1 MPPYENIEESEAC
14 NHFWVVYETEAV
26 VGGNP
31 AGERRE
37 TISVVCPNCQEIRK
51 V

>member
-1 MPPYENIEESEAC
+1 MEQEVECEQ
-14 NHFWVVYETEAV
+14 HFWVVYETEAV

-31 AGERRE
+31 AGEKRE
-37 TISVVCPNCQEIRK
+37 TISVVCPNCGGVKR